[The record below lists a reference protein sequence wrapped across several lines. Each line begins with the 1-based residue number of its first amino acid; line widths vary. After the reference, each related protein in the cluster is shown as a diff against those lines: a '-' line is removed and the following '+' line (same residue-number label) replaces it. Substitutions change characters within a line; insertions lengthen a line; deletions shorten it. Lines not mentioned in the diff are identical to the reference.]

1 MNDLDI
7 RMTAADSAKFLGV
20 SLQFIHKQL
29 KLKKLGS
36 FKSQNRVYFGHA
48 TAKELFNIQYYKIS
62 HISILHP
69 INPTSFAK
77 SSYHMRVIISNEVRH
92 EPCWHC

>member
-36 FKSQNRVYFGHA
+36 FKSQNRVYFGHS
-48 TAKELFNIQYYKIS
+48 TAKELFNIQFPQKVISFQIVKRGTGKITNS
-62 HISILHP
+62 TNIAL
-69 INPTSFAK
+69 ALA
-77 SSYHMRVIISNEVRH
+77 YSNYDV
-92 EPCWHC
+92 C

>member
-29 KLKKLGS
+29 KLKKLES
-36 FKSQNRVYFGHA
+36 FKSQNRVYFGHSYPYS
-48 TAKELFNIQYYKIS
+48 T
-62 HISILHP
+62 ISIPALP
-69 INPTSFAK
+69 VTLLITC
-77 SSYHMRVIISNEVRH
+77 E
-92 EPCWHC
+92 